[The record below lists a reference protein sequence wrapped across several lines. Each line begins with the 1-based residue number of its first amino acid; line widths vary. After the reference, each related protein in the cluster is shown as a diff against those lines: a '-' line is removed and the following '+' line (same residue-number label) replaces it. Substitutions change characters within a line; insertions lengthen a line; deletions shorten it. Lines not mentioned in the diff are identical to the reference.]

1 MYCLK
6 IQLKGGWNVVFGFV
20 FLGIILFM
28 DIATFKFGWNLHW
41 GISIYMFFLPVV
53 LGIHWRY
60 VFASWR
66 ENELGGYVS
75 DRQTR
80 IALRADESSP
90 LYVKGQ
96 FRKNYK
102 KNPNSRMA
110 KLKGHY
116 FCQIIALIQMAV
128 MLIRLIYIIISSIK
142 YEKAGLVYDVLW
154 PEALIVSWVL
164 INVVIS
170 LLFTEYYQWI
180 LKSVRLQKQKDFY
193 KEKEVCIKAVSN
205 NNYEDIYY
213 KNTLNYK
220 KLLFET
226 SYEFQNRFC
235 GRGESFFESKADI
248 EDSLII
254 DIDEDRENNCPQI
267 LVQMY
272 QKRLKQ
278 EHIDLMNQFIRKTI
292 RYTAKR
298 SLPFGFPHVTYVIYV
313 DQKTSLFEDIFC
325 GELRQRKSFHCLPIG
340 VVLSER
346 KLYIPKIKKGSEN
359 EVCEKM
365 RATIFDILEELSLKY
380 PSSVMF
386 KKAMKEVDR

>member
-1 MYCLK
+1 M
-6 IQLKGGWNVVFGFV
+6 VFVFV
-20 FLGIILFM
+20 FLGIILLM

-90 LYVKGQ
+90 LYVKGH

-180 LKSVRLQKQKDFY
+180 MKSAKLQKQKDFY

-205 NNYEDIYY
+205 NNYEEIYY

-226 SYEFQNRFC
+226 SNEFQNRFC

-298 SLPFGFPHVTYVIYV
+298 SLPFGFPHMTYIIYV
-313 DQKTSLFEDIFC
+313 DQKTSLFEEIFC
-325 GELRQRKSFHCLPIG
+325 GELRQRKSFHCLSIG
-340 VVLSER
+340 VVLSEE
-346 KLYIPKIKKGSEN
+346 KMYIPGIQKGYGYEEYQKLKSKIF
-359 EVCEKM
+359 EV
-365 RATIFDILEELSLKY
+365 FEELSLMY
-380 PSSVMF
+380 SPSVEF
-386 KKAMKEVDR
+386 KEKMRKKTRRYKI